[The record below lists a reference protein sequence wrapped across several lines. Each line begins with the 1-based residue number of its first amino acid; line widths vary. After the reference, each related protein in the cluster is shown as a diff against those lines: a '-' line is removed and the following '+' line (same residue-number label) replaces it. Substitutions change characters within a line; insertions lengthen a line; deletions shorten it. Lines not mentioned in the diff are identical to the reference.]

1 MNVTQ
6 FFSSL
11 EQEEIIAAIAEA
23 EKNTSGE
30 IRLHLENYCLGN
42 ALKRATKMFQRIGMQ
57 QTAQHNGVLFYLAV
71 KSRKLAIVGDSGIH
85 ENVQQLFWDELRTN
99 MLKQFAENRYKEG
112 LISGILATGEK
123 LKEYYPYQKD
133 DKNELSDEISFGKH

>member
-85 ENVQQLFWDELRTN
+85 ENVQQIFWDELKTN

-123 LKEYYPYQKD
+123 LKEHYPYQKD